1 MDALAVGGLLAII
14 VRKSDFMPA
23 RFRKGASLAAI
34 GSGIGL
40 VLLGMLRATIE
51 PDDPWIL
58 TIGMTL
64 LLGLYS
70 SLLMLAVTA
79 RPRSCLDGIISTQ
92 ALVSLGK
99 YSYAVYIFHY
109 PITMALGFYF
119 GLPGPSR
126 LGEQLAFAVMCLGI
140 SIGLALMSWHF
151 VEQPFHRLKLYF
163 EYFPAVS
170 LSETNTGKI

>member
-1 MDALAVGGLLAII
+1 
-14 VRKSDFMPA
+14 MPA
-23 RFRKGASLAAI
+23 RFRKGASFAAI

-64 LLGLYS
+64 LLLLYG
-70 SLLMLAVTA
+70 SLLLLAVTA
-79 RPRSCLDGIISTQ
+79 RPPSCLDGFISTQ

-119 GLPGPSR
+119 GLPGPSH

-151 VEQPFHRLKLYF
+151 VEQPFHQLKLYF
-163 EYFPAVS
+163 EYLPTVS
-170 LSETNTGKI
+170 LSETNTRKI